1 MPVLITKAIMN
12 YLYVEI
18 RLWKL
23 GCQASESLKP
33 LFFKPLSY
41 LNNLK
46 YCFYHKPPD
55 FIITSSV
62 TDCVSRNQSKY
73 KLNDMLK
80 SKACL
85 HGLLGK

>member
-1 MPVLITKAIMN
+1 MEARLSGIRKSQAIN
-12 YLYVEI
+12 
-18 RLWKL
+18 
-23 GCQASESLKP
+23 
-33 LFFKPLSY
+33 FFMSY

-62 TDCVSRNQSKY
+62 TDCVNRNQSKY

-80 SKACL
+80 SKAYL